1 MRKLNGIFVTQN
13 VLTVLLNE
21 GKALKYILNVIQP
34 NILNSTETMKRRVK
48 S

>member
-13 VLTVLLNE
+13 VLTALLNE
-21 GKALKYILNVIQP
+21 EKALKYILNVIQSS
-34 NILNSTETMKRRVK
+34 ILNSTKTMERRVK

>member
-21 GKALKYILNVIQP
+21 EKALKYILNVIQSS
-34 NILNSTETMKRRVK
+34 ILNSTKTMERRVK